1 MWQMEEKGN
10 EITGD
15 QPNRAHENDLGG
27 TKHPSLASVD

>member
-15 QPNRAHENDLGG
+15 QSNLAQENDLGG
-27 TKHPSLASVD
+27 TKHPGLSLVD